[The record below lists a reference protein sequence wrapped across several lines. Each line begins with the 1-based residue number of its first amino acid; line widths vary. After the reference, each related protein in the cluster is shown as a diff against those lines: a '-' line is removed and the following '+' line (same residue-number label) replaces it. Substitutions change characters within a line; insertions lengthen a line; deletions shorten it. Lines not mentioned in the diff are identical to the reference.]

1 MSYRIR
7 VNGVQIFG
15 NNESY
20 PEWEEFIRSQ
30 GIEIGEEGNYEG
42 ETTDFMGMLQTV
54 ENIVLHM
61 EEERRERAKA
71 AKEAVKRLP
80 ENEQESALSAMYGIS
95 SIFNFTNIPKKVSQQ
110 NKDDRFRTSLFDML
124 EEYIRSGYAFMPY
137 ALYLACKDKLEPDKI
152 FAVDGHFLCYKVK
165 AGETIRI
172 SAG

>member
-20 PEWEEFIRSQ
+20 PEWEEFIRSH
-30 GIEIGEEGNYEG
+30 GIEIGEEGDYEG

-54 ENIVLHM
+54 ENIVLHI
-61 EEERRERAKA
+61 EEERRERAKVV
-71 AKEAVKRLP
+71 KETVKKLP
-80 ENEQESALSAMYGIS
+80 EDMQETALSTFGTS
-95 SIFNFTNIPKKVSQQ
+95 SIFDFTNIPKKISAQ

-137 ALYLACKDKLEPDKI
+137 ALYLACKDKLEPDNN

-165 AGETIRI
+165 DGETIRI